1 MSKKYWWSGL
11 FLLVVFLIA
20 GLWLNEPAKVKAE
33 PKTGVM
39 VGDKF
44 PAFTVTNSA
53 GELVSISPGSSPVVI
68 NFWATWCP
76 PCRAELPELADFA
89 RSHEGTVAFY
99 GIDLQESPQTVEP
112 FLEELQVVL
121 PVVYDRDGKA
131 ARTFAVRFIPTTIV
145 ANAQGIILF
154 RKSGPVTA
162 EELNSVLNQ

>member
-1 MSKKYWWSGL
+1 MSKKYWLGGL
-11 FLLVVFLIA
+11 LIAAVFLTV
-20 GLWLNEPAKVKAE
+20 GLWTSGPARVKAE

-39 VGDKF
+39 VGEKF
-44 PAFTVTNSA
+44 PTFSVTNRA
-53 GELVSISPGSSPVVI
+53 GEIVQISPGSSPVVLH
-68 NFWATWCP
+68 FWATWCP

-89 RSHEGTVAFY
+89 RSHEGVVAFY
-99 GIDLQESPQTVEP
+99 GINLQESPQTVEP
-112 FLEELQVVL
+112 FLEEMQVVL

-145 ANAQGIILF
+145 ADAQGIILF

>member
-1 MSKKYWWSGL
+1 MSKKYWWGGL
-11 FLLVVFLIA
+11 FILAAFLMV
-20 GLWLNEPAKVKAE
+20 GLWTNEPAKVKAE

-53 GELVSISPGSSPVVI
+53 GELVQISPGAGPVVL

-89 RSHEGTVAFY
+89 RSHEGVVAFY

-112 FLEELQVVL
+112 FLEELQVAL

-145 ANAQGIILF
+145 ADAQGTILF

>member
-1 MSKKYWWSGL
+1 MSKKYWWGGL
-11 FLLVVFLIA
+11 FILAVFLIA
-20 GLWLNEPAKVKAE
+20 GLWSNEPAKVKAE

-53 GELVSISPGSSPVVI
+53 GELLSISPGSGPVVL

-89 RSHEGTVAFY
+89 RSHEGIVAFY
-99 GIDLQESPQTVEP
+99 GIDLQESPQTVES
-112 FLEELQVVL
+112 FLEELQIVL
-121 PVVYDRDGKA
+121 PVAYDRDGKA

-145 ANAQGIILF
+145 ADSQGIILF